1 MVAMSTTDPPPMR
14 ATEFSEAARTI
25 AAAARRAGLRAP
37 SFRTPPRKRGAIRT
51 LRRWPGGGALVS
63 VATRGRPVG
72 EVLTDMAEGVLV
84 ANGLRGDEARRV
96 RMLLLEAAFGAD
108 APRSAA

>member
-1 MVAMSTTDPPPMR
+1 MAVTEFPGMR
-14 ATEFSEAARTI
+14 ATEFSAAARTI

-37 SFRTPPRKRGAIRT
+37 SFRTPPRRKGAIRT
-51 LRRWPGGGALVS
+51 LRRWPGGGALIS
-63 VATRGRPVG
+63 VATRNRPVG
-72 EVLTDMAEGVLV
+72 DVLSDMAEGVLV

-96 RMLLLEAAFGAD
+96 RSLLLEAAFGAE